1 MNSTEFGAGAFALS
15 LMNDRDRDR
24 NAHIAQY
31 NALVEEW
38 NKSNENMLFLAK
50 GQVHGLRAGIAAR
63 KLVEKELIAA
73 LKAENANHPL
83 ASEEAVEALADEYR
97 NAAIIDPEVI
107 KRTYPDGMLPEGVL
121 RPPDMVVKL
130 VD

>member
-1 MNSTEFGAGAFALS
+1 MNSTEFGAGAFGLS

-24 NAHIAQY
+24 NAHIAEH
-31 NALVEEW
+31 NALVKEW

-50 GQVHGLRAGIAAR
+50 GQVHGYRSGIKGHR
-63 KLVEKELIAA
+63 LVEKDLIAA

-83 ASEEAVEALADEYR
+83 ASEEAVEALINEYA

-107 KRTYPDGMLPEGVL
+107 KKTYPDGILPEGVFI
-121 RPPDMVVKL
+121 PPDMVVKL